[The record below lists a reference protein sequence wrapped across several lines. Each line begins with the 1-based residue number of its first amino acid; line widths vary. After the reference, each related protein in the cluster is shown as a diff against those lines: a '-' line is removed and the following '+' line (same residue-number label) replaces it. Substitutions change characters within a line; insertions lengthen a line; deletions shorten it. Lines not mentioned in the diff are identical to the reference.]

1 MKVAITG
8 RKVNL
13 RENFREL
20 AEKKLSRF
28 DRIFDEDAQAKV
40 VVTLEKNRQTV
51 EITIRSGGMFY
62 RAEATG
68 PEMNAALDEVVEA
81 LGSQI
86 RRNKL
91 RLDKRVRSTAALD
104 DFLSDYAGGTAEESP
119 EEYNVVRTKRFFVK
133 PLSVEEAI
141 LQMNLLE
148 HQFFMFRNQEN
159 GEINVVYR
167 RKDGNYGLLEPD
179 AE

>member
-8 RKVNL
+8 RKVSL
-13 RENFREL
+13 RENFKEL

-86 RRNKL
+86 RRNKV
-91 RLDKRVRSTAALD
+91 RLDKRVRSAAALD
-104 DFLSDYAGGTAEESP
+104 AFLSDYSGGEGEESP

-159 GEINVVYR
+159 GEIKVVYR